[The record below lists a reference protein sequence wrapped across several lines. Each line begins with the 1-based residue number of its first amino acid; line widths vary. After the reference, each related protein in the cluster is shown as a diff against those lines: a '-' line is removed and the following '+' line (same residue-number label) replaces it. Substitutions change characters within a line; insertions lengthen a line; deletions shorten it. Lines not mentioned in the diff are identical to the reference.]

1 MDKGRKSRKIDF
13 IPERLKQAAKDKNMT
28 LLDVANSIEGLEYE
42 TLRYYTKTKKIM
54 PDWLAEISSLLE
66 VNPGFIAGT
75 TDEKTRTDRELS
87 DEEMKAMDLWFYEQT
102 YPSSFDIDAQIRIP
116 VNAEVTMN
124 KFDIYAL
131 FLGFFD
137 FPRKNIEELR
147 KNPTSGE
154 SKQFRWFIDK
164 AMHNVVNEWEYFEAV
179 NDEELQQE
187 ILQQEWPEYEHED
200 EVKHGK
206 GNE

>member
-66 VNPGFIAGT
+66 VNPDYIAGT

-87 DEEMKAMDLWFYEQT
+87 AEEMKAMDLWFYEQT

-137 FPRKNIEELR
+137 FPKKNIEELR

-154 SKQFRWFIDK
+154 AKQFRWFIDK
-164 AMHNVVNEWEYFEAV
+164 AMHNVVNDWDTFQAMS
-179 NDEELQQE
+179 DEELQQE
-187 ILQQEWPEYEHED
+187 ISED
-200 EVKHGK
+200 EVEHGK
-206 GNE
+206 QEK